1 MSSLPTA
8 AIAAL
13 GFVAGFGVAE
23 ATGSRPL
30 GGVVL
35 VLAGIW
41 CARVWLRRDGPRTAA
56 VLTTV
61 AFVAF
66 VASHVLGL
74 AIGAWPAVLVSA
86 AVVAAVCWR
95 VSDAR
100 SGVGRTADAL
110 P

>member
-1 MSSLPTA
+1 MRPLPTA
-8 AIAAL
+8 AVAAL
-13 GFVAGFGVAE
+13 GFVAGFAVAD

-30 GGVVL
+30 GGIVL

-56 VLTTV
+56 GLTGV

-74 AIGAWPAVLVSA
+74 AIGAWPAVVVSA

-95 VSDAR
+95 VSDAPA
-100 SGVGRTADAL
+100 GVGSTADAL